1 MILLRQRAGGINL
14 RSVSVIDVYEGKG
27 IDESLKSITFRLF
40 WQATGATLEDKEVD
54 QFVENQINHAAKTFK
69 AKLRS

>member
-1 MILLRQRAGGINL
+1 M
-14 RSVSVIDVYEGKG
+14 IDVYQGKG
-27 IDESLKSITFRLF
+27 IDESLKSITFRIF

-54 QFVENQINHAAKTFK
+54 QFVENQIKHASKLFK